1 MLSGFFADRYFW
13 ESLTLSS
20 SCFSFGTSNN
30 TFKSKSASF
39 LYLFVSIEPIND
51 TFKTGYFFS
60 NSLICSSISFL
71 TLGLIFGFLVSASSN
86 TAGANVL
93 LGISII
99 LSFIKSLNLI
109 SFLTLILFV
118 SNLMQ
123 YHFLV

>member
-1 MLSGFFADRYFW
+1 MLFGFFTDRYCW

-30 TFKSKSASF
+30 TLKSKSASF
-39 LYLFVSIEPIND
+39 LYLFVSIEPIKD
-51 TFKTGYFFS
+51 TFKTGYSFS

-109 SFLTLILFV
+109 SFLALILFV